1 MKRPVLFKKLTDLI
15 SRCFKSLP
23 KNQATPI
30 DTTIQED
37 KIMLNH
43 SDSLVPYDENLLER
57 ARTQWQFGDWG
68 SLIKIERETLQHHP
82 DRAKLALLAAAG
94 HIQLGDTNSARQF
107 TRLAQ
112 DWGCSKKLISQLLIS
127 GVHISL
133 GRAAA
138 ITSQSQPAIKH
149 FENSVAIVM
158 PQSDIRLLG
167 QNRIISEMSKLGL
180 LPQVASM
187 MTEELSA
194 MKREPNLTA
203 SRLAIFETE
212 LELLHHELSLA
223 QQRQQLYGTTNKEP
237 LSRGT
242 VNQDGSL
249 WLEALKKRAVSQL
262 GQDIWVLKKTGF
274 KKNGFFVEFGATD
287 GVLLSNSWLL
297 EKEFAWQGIC
307 AEPNPKFY
315 EKLKINR
322 NCHVSPACITGQT
335 GKKIEFIFADAYGGS
350 QEYAD
355 DDQHIDKRAVYRA
368 AGHVQTLTGISLNDF
383 LEQHKAPREIDYL
396 SIDTEGSE
404 FEILEHFPLDK
415 WIIRLLTVEHNFTHR
430 RSDIRTLLE
439 GYGYQCIEK
448 KWDDWF
454 WRPDLFGTAKKNYS
468 KYRKVN
474 FKHKN

>member
-1 MKRPVLFKKLTDLI
+1 MKKKKSRALRRKRTKQSSGVNISAQAKPSPLTPASSEGDQIEHVSIGLGE
-15 SRCFKSLP
+15 FV
-23 KNQATPI
+23 A
-30 DTTIQED
+30 
-37 KIMLNH
+37 
-43 SDSLVPYDENLLER
+43 YDENLLER
-57 ARTQWQFGDWG
+57 SRTQWQFGDWE
-68 SLIKIERETLQHHP
+68 SLAKLQRNSLQHHP

-94 HIQLGDTNSARQF
+94 HIQLGDTNAARQF

-127 GVHISL
+127 GVHNSL

-138 ITSQSQPAIKH
+138 ISNQEQRAIKH
-149 FENSVAIVM
+149 FECSVAIVM

-167 QNRIISEMSKLGL
+167 QNRIIRETAKLGL
-180 LPQVASM
+180 LPQAARLM
-187 MTEELSA
+187 AEELST
-194 MKREPNLTA
+194 MKREPNLDS
-203 SRLAIFETE
+203 SRLSIFQTE
-212 LELLHHELSLA
+212 LELLHHELTLA
-223 QQRQQLYGTTNKEP
+223 QQRQQLWGTTNKEALP
-237 LSRGT
+237 GVT
-242 VNQDGSL
+242 INQDSSL
-249 WLEALKKRAVSQL
+249 WLEALEKRAVSQL

-287 GVLLSNSWLL
+287 GFLLSNSWLL

-355 DDQHIDKRAVYRA
+355 DDQHSDKRAAYRA
-368 AGHVQTLTGISLNDF
+368 AGHVETLTGISLNDF

-415 WIIRLLTVEHNFTHR
+415 WIIRLLTVEHNFTQR

-439 GYGYQCIEK
+439 GYGYQCIEQ

-454 WRPDLFGTAKKNYS
+454 WRPDLFGTPKKRLYV
-468 KYRKVN
+468 K
-474 FKHKN
+474 